1 MYPYLDLARAWMEEA
16 ERRAQDHARIRRAR
30 PYARRRR
37 RRNATWGWLTAGG
50 RQRSGTPGRAMDSGG
65 TYDAAV
71 KATPTPTR
79 RAPLSRSTPR

>member
-1 MYPYLDLARAWMEEA
+1 MYPYLDLAQAWMDEA

-30 PYARRRR
+30 LHTRGRRRR
-37 RRNATWGWLTAGG
+37 TATWWRPAGT